1 MAVYLRAKRY
11 SYLVNLGFSRQF
23 SNQSEPRIGKGLLA
37 LKKISTYSGAA
48 LVSGA
53 LLWIAYEE
61 HRRMSSVHALTSAT
75 AKIRSKDD
83 KKIGSTASLSQL
95 TSRERRFVQFASN
108 EFRGQL
114 YMTPQDFLESVI
126 EGEPRPRLK
135 RRNLQEQHLV
145 ALQKTTP
152 PLSQGN
158 FRTFRDLGER
168 GLISYTEY
176 LFLLSILTKPKS
188 GFHIAFNMFDTDGNA
203 QVDKQEF
210 MVLLGILCQKIFKE
224 DIIRGIDQELLE
236 RIFSH
241 AYRDRR
247 GLAPPVSD
255 QEGEMGPTA
264 EGDGLLKRNDFDTTL
279 LLHLFG
285 RDGNLSLSFDDFARF
300 MQNLQTEVLELE
312 FQEFSKGLSTI
323 TEQDFAKIL
332 LRYTQLDTARYDEF
346 LERLIQGD
354 PEEKGITFPE
364 FHDFCTFLNNLDDFA
379 IAMKMYTL
387 ADRSVSESEF
397 QRAVKIC
404 TGASLSQHVVRI
416 VFLIFDQDGDG
427 RLSDREFIAIMR
439 DRIHRG
445 LQSHSRNEGWDAF
458 KHCVKQEIKSLN

>member
-1 MAVYLRAKRY
+1 
-11 SYLVNLGFSRQF
+11 
-23 SNQSEPRIGKGLLA
+23 
-37 LKKISTYSGAA
+37 
-48 LVSGA
+48 
-53 LLWIAYEE
+53 
-61 HRRMSSVHALTSAT
+61 
-75 AKIRSKDD
+75 
-83 KKIGSTASLSQL
+83 
-95 TSRERRFVQFASN
+95 
-108 EFRGQL
+108 
-114 YMTPQDFLESVI
+114 MTPQDFLESVI

-135 RRNLQEQHLV
+135 RRNLQEHNLQ
-145 ALQKTTP
+145 ALQKATP
-152 PLSQGN
+152 PLSKGN
-158 FRTFRDLGER
+158 FRTFRDLGEQ

-203 QVDKQEF
+203 RVDKQEF

-224 DIIRGIDQELLE
+224 DIVRGIDRDLLE

-247 GLAPPVSD
+247 GLPVAAGDPKSSSND
-255 QEGEMGPTA
+255 LVVTA
-264 EGDGLLKRNDFDTTL
+264 AQQSPSGQNSPEGDGLLKRNDLDTTL

-285 RDGNLSLSFDDFARF
+285 KDGNLSLSFEEFARF

-312 FQEFSKGLSTI
+312 FQEFSKGLGTI

-332 LRYTQLDTARYDEF
+332 LRYTQLDTAAYDEF
-346 LERLIQGD
+346 LERLVQGD

-387 ADRSVSESEF
+387 ADRPVSESEF

-404 TGASLSQHVVRI
+404 TGASLSEHVVRI

-445 LQSHSRNEGWDAF
+445 LQSHTRNEGWDAF